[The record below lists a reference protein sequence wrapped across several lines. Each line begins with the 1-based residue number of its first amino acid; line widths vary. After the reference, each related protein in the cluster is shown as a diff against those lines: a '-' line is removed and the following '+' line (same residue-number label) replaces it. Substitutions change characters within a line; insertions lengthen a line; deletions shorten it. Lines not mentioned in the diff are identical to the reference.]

1 MTLTSQIIQMSIH
14 LMALKTQRVK
24 VTELLEEC
32 SDDMFTWSENK
43 RMKANP
49 EKDRLLVSKKKTSLT
64 VISDNLT
71 IDINSVKIESSLEQ
85 KTFWFY
91 Y

>member
-1 MTLTSQIIQMSIH
+1 
-14 LMALKTQRVK
+14 MALKTQRVK

>member
-1 MTLTSQIIQMSIH
+1 
-14 LMALKTQRVK
+14 MALKTQRVK
-24 VTELLEEC
+24 VTELLKEC
-32 SDDMFTWSENK
+32 SHIFTWSENK

>member
-1 MTLTSQIIQMSIH
+1 
-14 LMALKTQRVK
+14 MAPKTQRVK

-32 SDDMFTWSENK
+32 SGDMFTWSENK

-71 IDINSVKIESSLEQ
+71 IDINSVKIESSLEK